1 MPASKSNRLKTN
13 FMTNNRENLARL
25 ISEFV
30 VYDKKLME
38 HFRDPMGSPCP
49 EPLNEFLTN
58 LENKYHVTI
67 ADNAETAE

>member
-1 MPASKSNRLKTN
+1 
-13 FMTNNRENLARL
+13 MTNSRENLARL

-38 HFRDPMGSPCP
+38 HFRDPMGTETP
-49 EPLNEFLTN
+49 ETLNQFLTN

-67 ADNAETAE
+67 ADNAQTAE